1 MEVDDIRTTAE
12 TAKNSSIGILAQ
24 GVLIA
29 LDTVEGK
36 RRELEKAED
45 LLRETTEKYEEGRLQ
60 LFINRVA
67 GSNKSW
73 CALHS
78 EVNKQDSIVHQ
89 FARFGGL
96 TDSKVE
102 TSLVWVRR
110 NCFYRGD
117 HYGSDHRWQE
127 EHIYLV
133 CPECREVILN
143 ITGPNNALKAV
154 RSVEKRDNDQYW
166 YRNGDSWEKA
176 GPNTMYFL
184 APLVIRSEWEEEFNI
199 PPAIKR

>member
-12 TAKNSSIGILAQ
+12 AVKESGIGILAQ

-36 RRELEKAED
+36 RRELEKAEA
-45 LLRETTEKYEEGRLQ
+45 LLKETTEKYEEGRLQ

-78 EVNKQDSIVHQ
+78 EDNKQDSIVHQ

-110 NCFYRGD
+110 NCFSEGD
-117 HYGSDHRWQE
+117 YHHRWQE

-133 CPECREVILN
+133 CPECREVILD
-143 ITGPNNALKAV
+143 IAGPNNVLEAV
-154 RSVEKRDNDQYW
+154 RSVEKRDDGQYW

-176 GPNTMYFL
+176 GPSTMYFL
-184 APLVIRSEWEEEFNI
+184 APLVISSEWEEEFNI
-199 PPAIKR
+199 PPVIKR